1 MDTDDLLD
9 ILEDAIA
16 VDAVQSRAEA
26 RRCLQLLLNRPL
38 ISFAYGRHFSFQ
50 SCRHPVALG
59 RVEL

>member
-16 VDAVQSRAEA
+16 VDDVQSRAEA

-38 ISFAYGRHFSFQ
+38 ISYLRQAFLVSKLPPPSCTRQ
-50 SCRHPVALG
+50 S
-59 RVEL
+59 